1 MWSAAARALSQLA
14 DPGTFWIL
22 LVSVL
27 ASAGI
32 FAGLWFGI
40 GELLAHEHLFET
52 RWLDWAARI
61 LLGAGAV
68 LLTVYLYSA
77 VMLLVA
83 SLFVEVVARAVERRW
98 YPGLPPPRRQPLGET
113 ISLALG
119 LFGAN
124 LLWNLVALPLYLIPG
139 ANLIVFLLVNGY
151 LLGREYFELAAQRR
165 VDRRTIVKLR
175 RFYRFRLLFGG
186 MLIAAVSFIPLANFV
201 TPILAT
207 AFMLHLFHALP
218 ESRQGLQNQAVR

>member
-1 MWSAAARALSQLA
+1 MISALAA
-14 DPGTFWIL
+14 
-22 LVSVL
+22 
-27 ASAGI
+27 AGI
-32 FAGLWFGI
+32 FATLWFGI
-40 GELLAHEHLFET
+40 GEILAHEHLFQA

-61 LLGAGAV
+61 LLGFGAL

-83 SLFVEVVARAVERRW
+83 SLFLEAVARAVERRW
-98 YPGLPPPRRQPLGET
+98 YPGLPQPRRQPLGET
-113 ISLALG
+113 ISLAIG

-124 LLWNLVALPLYLIPG
+124 LLWNLLALPLYLIPG

-165 VDRRTIVKLR
+165 VDRKTIIVLR
-175 RFYRFRLLFGG
+175 RYYRFRLLIGG
-186 MLIAAVSFIPLANFV
+186 TVIAALSFVPLANFV

-207 AFMLHLFHALP
+207 AFMLHLFYALP
-218 ESRQGLQNQAVR
+218 ESRRGLQIQAVR